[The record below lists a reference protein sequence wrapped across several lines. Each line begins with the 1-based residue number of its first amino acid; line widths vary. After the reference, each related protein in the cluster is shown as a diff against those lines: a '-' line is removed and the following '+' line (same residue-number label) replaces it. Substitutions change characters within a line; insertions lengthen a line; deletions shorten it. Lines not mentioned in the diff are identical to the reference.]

1 MPNATAAMALLRMR
15 NAAFSADGVQAGPFT
30 LDVGSGERAAL
41 AFASAREAGITA
53 LLAAGIVKATSGSVL
68 IDEYDPRVQSVHCKR
83 IAAFVPHEPL
93 PLSEPDFARY
103 IAYRAALWNVEPAY
117 AQTVASLLL
126 RKLGD
131 IHEAFAYPLVGALIA
146 RPRLVVLDRPPP
158 AYASQILAAVGT
170 RALFSTHAG
179 VGAARA
185 FSRSAAVISA
195 AGAL

>member
-1 MPNATAAMALLRMR
+1 VPNATAAMALLRMR
-15 NAAFSADGVQAGPFT
+15 NAVFSAGGVEAGPVT
-30 LDVGSGERAAL
+30 LDVGAGEQTAL
-41 AFASAREAGITA
+41 VLRSAREAGIVA

-83 IAAFVPHEPL
+83 IAAFVPYEPL
-93 PLSEPDFARY
+93 PLSSSDFARY
-103 IAYRAALWNVEPAY
+103 IAYRAALWNVEPIY

-131 IHEAFAYPLVGALIA
+131 VHEAFAYPLVGALIA

-158 AYASQILAAVGT
+158 AYAPQILAAVGK

-179 VGAARA
+179 AAAARA
-185 FSRSAAVISA
+185 FSRSAAAISA
-195 AGAL
+195 AGAR

>member
-1 MPNATAAMALLRMR
+1 VPNATAAMALLRMR
-15 NAAFSADGVQAGPFT
+15 NAAFSADGVEAGPVT
-30 LDVGSGERAAL
+30 LDVGPGEQTAL
-41 AFASAREAGITA
+41 VLRSAREAGIVA

-131 IHEAFAYPLVGALIA
+131 VHEAFAYPLVGALIG

-158 AYASQILAAVGT
+158 AYASQILAALGR
-170 RALFSTHAG
+170 RALLSTHAAAA
-179 VGAARA
+179 AARA
-185 FSRSAAVISA
+185 FSSAATLSA
-195 AGAL
+195 SAR

>member
-15 NAAFSADGVQAGPFT
+15 NAAFSADGVQVGPFT
-30 LDVGSGERAAL
+30 IDVCSGERAAL
-41 AFASAREAGITA
+41 AFASAREAGIAA

-93 PLSEPDFARY
+93 PLSSSDFARY
-103 IAYRAALWNVEPAY
+103 IAYRAALWNVEPTY

-131 IHEAFAYPLVGALIA
+131 VHEAFAYPLVGALIA

-179 VGAARA
+179 VAAARA
-185 FSRSAAVISA
+185 FSRSAAAISA
-195 AGAL
+195 AGAV